1 MIPQAG
7 PQIARDPV
15 SDYRRLASAL
25 ASRATRL
32 GSRDPE
38 SAAQEALRRS
48 LENGKS
54 QPAVAYYFGED
65 SHAGATP
72 EWPLDQLLAWLHG
85 VLQYVV
91 REEQSRVGFH
101 REVAANSIS
110 EPADASADAL
120 EGMIQQETRAI
131 VADCFA
137 TLDSD
142 YRSVLYVAHGWT
154 EVWGDRAADGRE
166 REYCRDLGEPRN
178 WRIGPPHSQTHG
190 WQAMSK
196 KLLDRSRAENC
207 RRRSHETWRNRR
219 STITICSTS

>member
-7 PQIARDPV
+7 AQLARDPV

-48 LENGKS
+48 LENQKS
-54 QPAVAYYFGED
+54 QPAVAYYFGEEPPVGV
-65 SHAGATP
+65 AP

-91 REEQSRVGFH
+91 REEQSRAGFR
-101 REVAANSIS
+101 REVSAISLS
-110 EPADASADAL
+110 EPADSSADAL
-120 EGMIQQETRAI
+120 EGMIQQETRAM

-137 TLDSD
+137 TLDRD
-142 YRSVLYVAHGWT
+142 YRSVLTLRMDGLKYGEIARQMGVNENTVATWMSRGIG
-154 EVWGDRAADGRE
+154 ELGRRIRKRMDG
-166 REYCRDLGEPRN
+166 G
-178 WRIGPPHSQTHG
+178 
-190 WQAMSK
+190 K
-196 KLLDRSRAENC
+196 
-207 RRRSHETWRNRR
+207 
-219 STITICSTS
+219 